1 MKQFRIGF
9 IGSGFAA
16 GLHVHAYK
24 RVPGFEAILHAV
36 CSADLHQSKAF
47 AAEHGFTKVYETV
60 KQLLDDPAIDIVDI
74 IVPPKDHVALVR
86 MAMDKGKHVICEKP
100 LNGYFGKGSDS
111 KSMMYEKVCA
121 ELDDLALYLHGRK
134 EQLFYAENFIYAPSV
149 VKVKEFLHATGEKML
164 LLRGEESHSG
174 SHALHAALWEA
185 NGGGSLIRQGCHPL
199 SALLYLKQVEAKRRG
214 EKIWVT
220 SVLCDASRVTEQ
232 LPKEEKGSILSNP
245 IDVEDWAETIITFS
259 DKTKAV
265 ISSGD
270 MIVGGVRNTVE
281 VYTSNSCYTA
291 NIAPNNAFVCYHT
304 DDSKLENVY
313 FTEKVET
320 KKGWQ
325 NVFLCEE
332 EMRGYV
338 GELEDFFI
346 CLESGKEPES
356 GFALAN
362 ETMRVI
368 YASYASAELGKRV
381 YLEEK

>member
-1 MKQFRIGF
+1 MKQFAIGF

-24 RVPGFEAILHAV
+24 RVPGFEPIFHAV
-36 CSADLHQSKAF
+36 CSSDLKGSEAF

-60 KQLLDDPAIDIVDI
+60 EQLLSDPAIDIVDI

-86 MAMDKGKHVICEKP
+86 QAMDKGKHVICEKP
-100 LNGYFGKGSDS
+100 FNGYFGKGSDS
-111 KSMMYEKVCA
+111 KSMMYETVCR
-121 ELDDLALYLHGRK
+121 ELDDFKLFLQGRE
-134 EQLFYAENFIYAPSV
+134 EQLFYAENYIYAPAV
-149 VKVKEFLHATGEKML
+149 VKIKEFLETTKEKTL

-174 SHALHAALWEA
+174 SHAPHAALWEA

-199 SALLYLKQVEAKRRG
+199 SALLYLKQVEAKSRG
-214 EKIWVT
+214 EEIWVT
-220 SVLCDASRVTEQ
+220 SVLCDSSLVTEQ
-232 LPKEEKGSILSNP
+232 LPPEEKGSILSNP
-245 IDVEDWAETIITFS
+245 VDVEDWAETIITFS

-265 ISSGD
+265 VTSGD
-270 MIVGGVRNTVE
+270 MIVGGVRNTIE
-281 VYTSNSCYTA
+281 AYTSNSCYTA
-291 NIAPNNAFVCYHT
+291 NIAPNDSFVCYHT
-304 DDSKLENVY
+304 DDSKLGDVY

-346 CLESGKEPES
+346 CLASGKKPES
-356 GFALAN
+356 GFPLAD
-362 ETMRVI
+362 ETMRVL
-368 YASYASAELGKRV
+368 YASYASSELGKRI
-381 YLEEK
+381 YLEKM